1 VNNKVK
7 LSFNHPV
14 KELIFVVQP
23 ETFTT
28 KQSIVG
34 DCRYGLEHFN
44 FTDDYEGVISQ
55 ATMDAGGAQI
65 NEMPGIAAGGTFN
78 TLVPVY
84 FGSGQNP
91 VAFAK
96 LQLNGHDR
104 FAEREGMY
112 FNLVQ
117 PYQHHEN
124 VPKLGINVY
133 SFCLKPEEHQP
144 SGSCNFSRID
154 SATVNLTLT
163 KNTVQPTCACPLT
176 GAATSTTRTA
186 KIKFFAVSYNV
197 LRVMSGMGGLALT
210 LLLSAEKWLQNP
222 AASEVTIPW
231 YQPRD
236 ISRCGKT
243 LTCRFYQGNRAN
255 GSWPRGASLGYGKNE
270 TDLGDPQALLL
281 LKKAFQRL
289 NGNGSRLFA
298 LDFRYSPSFYGR
310 RRSIEIA
317 ISRCNGYSC
326 HQSCCCDL
334 ARDMELFQTLSEASL
349 AQWLAARRCYI
360 VDNHSIFVTARS

>member
-1 VNNKVK
+1 MLVGPFCSSFRRSKDIWGLRYSLVLRYNQTQVSTIEQLQFTGDESTSTVNNKIK

-34 DCRYGLEHFN
+34 DCRYGLEMFN
-44 FTDDYEGVISQ
+44 FTDDYEGVINSS
-55 ATMDAGGAQI
+55 TMDSAGAQI
-65 NEMPGIAAGGTFN
+65 NEMPGVAAGGTFN

-124 VPKLGINVY
+124 VPKMGVNVY

-144 SGSCNFSRID
+144 LVRTERLRASSMKRKDASESSYTKTLATLPNCGKLWSFVSLTKKESSATTTITGSSKNAEISQRTIRSVSVVVNSNDLRCVQRLSGSGF
-154 SATVNLTLT
+154 L
-163 KNTVQPTCACPLT
+163 
-176 GAATSTTRTA
+176 
-186 KIKFFAVSYNV
+186 
-197 LRVMSGMGGLALT
+197 GLF
-210 LLLSAEKWLQNP
+210 K
-222 AASEVTIPW
+222 
-231 YQPRD
+231 PR
-236 ISRCGKT
+236 
-243 LTCRFYQGNRAN
+243 
-255 GSWPRGASLGYGKNE
+255 SL
-270 TDLGDPQALLL
+270 
-281 LKKAFQRL
+281 
-289 NGNGSRLFA
+289 
-298 LDFRYSPSFYGR
+298 RYSLV
-310 RRSIEIA
+310 SIK
-317 ISRCNGYSC
+317 Y
-326 HQSCCCDL
+326 
-334 ARDMELFQTLSEASL
+334 
-349 AQWLAARRCYI
+349 
-360 VDNHSIFVTARS
+360 